1 MNTATTDKCSTFSKA
16 ITSIR
21 SVLPPLSGTEYNAL
35 REDIKRNGQLVPIL
49 TKGGQIIDGYIRKQ
63 ICVELG
69 IEPIVH
75 ELGNL
80 ANAAECALSSN
91 LFRRH
96 LTTAQRAFIGEKL
109 ASVRKGGNQHTAN
122 AACSRKDAAKIM
134 EVSEDSIDR
143 ARKIVEMGSANL
155 IDMVKNGKV
164 SLDAAAK
171 LVKEVTDHNVQNDII
186 AKGLAV
192 VKKAK
197 YKQDVLDVKR
207 AKAIKLGEN
216 NVAALQTLSGKYSV
230 IYADPPWDY
239 GGNNEGSFCDPS
251 VYYPL
256 MSTAKIMELS
266 VKACL
271 ADDAALFLWVPNC
284 QLEDGLAVLKAWGFS
299 YVSMMVWCKNRPVM
313 SMGPTKTAHE
323 TLLIGRKGTAMH
335 CIEQRLNSWITEDA
349 SVHSKKPEIFAEM
362 IDAMYPNLPKLEMF
376 ARAPRSEGWSVF
388 GNEVVIVEGGTPTST
403 NIVPID
409 ASPASEVQASP
420 LMGMFAANDPRLQLA
435 A

>member
-1 MNTATTDKCSTFSKA
+1 MSTATTVKTTA
-16 ITSIR
+16 TLASIR
-21 SVLPPLSGTEYNAL
+21 SIFPPVAQADYNAL
-35 REDIKRNGQLVPIL
+35 RDDIKRNGQLVPIL
-49 TKGGQIIDGYIRKQ
+49 VKGENIIDGFMRMQ
-63 ICVELG
+63 ICHELN
-69 IEPIVH
+69 IQPIVH
-75 ELGNL
+75 ELGES
-80 ANAAECALSSN
+80 ANDADCAVSSN

-96 LTTAQRAFIGEKL
+96 LTTGQRAFIGEKL
-109 ASVRKGGNQHTAN
+109 ASLRKGSNQHTAD
-122 AACSRKDAAKIM
+122 AACTRKDASKIVG
-134 EVSEDSIDR
+134 VSEDSIDR

-171 LVKEVTDHNVQNDII
+171 LVKEVPDHNDQNDII
-186 AKGLAV
+186 AKGVAV

-256 MSTAKIMELS
+256 MSTAKIMELP

-271 ADDAALFLWVPNC
+271 ADDAAILLWTPNC
-284 QLEDGLAVLKAWGFS
+284 LLEDGLAVLKAWGFS

-313 SMGPTKTAHE
+313 SMGPTKTSHE

-335 CIEQRLNSWITEDA
+335 IIEQRLNSWVVEEA
-349 SVHSKKPEIFAEM
+349 GVHSKKPEIFANM
-362 IDAMYPNLPKLEMF
+362 IDAMYPGLPKLEMF
-376 ARAPRSEGWSVF
+376 ARAPRSQDWSVF
-388 GNEVVIVEGGTPTST
+388 GNEVVVVEGSTPTST
-403 NIVPID
+403 DIVPID
-409 ASPASEVQASP
+409 ASPVSECKANA
-420 LMGMFAANDPRLQLA
+420 LAGMFAANDPRLQLA

>member
-1 MNTATTDKCSTFSKA
+1 MNTATTVKSNTTSKEL
-16 ITSIR
+16 TSVR
-21 SVLPPLSGTEYNAL
+21 AVLPPLSEAEYNAL

-49 TKGGQIIDGYIRKQ
+49 TKGGQIVDGFIRKQ

-69 IEPIVH
+69 MQPIVH
-75 ELGNL
+75 ELGKD
-80 ANAAECALSSN
+80 ANAAECAISSN
-91 LFRRH
+91 MFRRH
-96 LTTAQRAFIGEKL
+96 LTTAQRAFMAEKL
-109 ASVRKGGNQHTAN
+109 ASVRKGGNQHTAD
-122 AACSRKDAAKIM
+122 AACSRKEAAKIM
-134 EVSEDSIDR
+134 DVSEDSIDR

-155 IDMVKNGKV
+155 IEMVKNGKV

-171 LVKEVTDHNVQNDII
+171 LVKEVPDHNDQNDII
-186 AKGLAV
+186 AKGVAV

-197 YKQDVLDVKR
+197 YKQNVLDVKR
-207 AKAIKLGEN
+207 AKAIRLGEN

-256 MSTAKIMELS
+256 MSTAKIMELP

-271 ADDAALFLWVPNC
+271 GEDAALFLWVPNC
-284 QLEDGLAVLKAWGFS
+284 LLEDGLAVLKAWGFS

-335 CIEQRLNSWITEDA
+335 NIEQRLNSWISEDV

-362 IDAMYPNLPKLEMF
+362 IDAMYPGLPKLEMF
-376 ARAPRSEGWSVF
+376 ARAPRSQDWSVF
-388 GNEVVIVEGGTPTST
+388 GNEVVVVEGSTPTST

-409 ASPASEVQASP
+409 ASPVSEGKANALS
-420 LMGMFAANDPRLQLA
+420 GMFAANDPRLQLA